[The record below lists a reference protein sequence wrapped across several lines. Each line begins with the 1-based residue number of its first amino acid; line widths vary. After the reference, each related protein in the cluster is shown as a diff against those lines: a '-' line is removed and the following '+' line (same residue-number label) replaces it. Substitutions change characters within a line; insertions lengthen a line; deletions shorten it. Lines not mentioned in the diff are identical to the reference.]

1 MQKESVFAV
10 EVPASGAEELQFGA
24 RGDEALDGVEDLH
37 EMSPVCCHGACAD
50 EHTAILVQVPGLGG
64 GDLETPFQLG
74 DHRAHEG
81 TFLLQAVYLAE
92 EDVELDPRDPHAPI
106 VSSSRAPSRFGA
118 HGGKIRA
125 DQRSSMG
132 TDDHTN
138 NAGNAV
144 SRGADS
150 VGDAV
155 DDAKDSRTVRVVARA
170 GFVALGLIHL
180 LIGSI
185 ALGIALGSSGQ
196 ADQSG
201 AVGQMA
207 GTPGGIVL
215 LWAGLVA
222 CGVLALYMASDAVM
236 GWSGG
241 GSSKP
246 WMNRLKAAGQ
256 TIVFA
261 VAAVTFGSF
270 ALSHP
275 SSSSEKSRS
284 TSADLMS
291 STPGTVLLV
300 IIGVALLAAA
310 GTYVFLG
317 ITRKYEKNL
326 RGKPSGLLG
335 DAFTVLGV
343 VGYCAKGVALG
354 AVGLL
359 ILIATAAH
367 DPSQQGGLDS
377 ALKAFLKQPFGAWVL
392 VFVSLGLMAYGI
404 FSLFRS
410 RYQRI

>member
-1 MQKESVFAV
+1 M
-10 EVPASGAEELQFGA
+10 GA
-24 RGDEALDGVEDLH
+24 
-37 EMSPVCCHGACAD
+37 
-50 EHTAILVQVPGLGG
+50 
-64 GDLETPFQLG
+64 
-74 DHRAHEG
+74 
-81 TFLLQAVYLAE
+81 
-92 EDVELDPRDPHAPI
+92 
-106 VSSSRAPSRFGA
+106 
-118 HGGKIRA
+118 
-125 DQRSSMG
+125 
-132 TDDHTN
+132 DDHTN
-138 NAGNAV
+138 KAGNAV

-155 DDAKDSRTVRVVARA
+155 DDARDSRTVRVVART

-180 LIGSI
+180 LIGII
-185 ALGIALGSSGQ
+185 ALGIALGASGQ

-201 AVGQMA
+201 AIGQMA
-207 GTPGGIVL
+207 ATPGGVVL
-215 LWAGLVA
+215 LWAGLIA

-241 GSSKP
+241 SSKP

-256 TIVFA
+256 AIVFA

-270 ALSHP
+270 ALSRP

-291 STPGTVLLV
+291 STPGTVLLLV
-300 IIGVALLAAA
+300 IGVALLAAA
-310 GTYVFLG
+310 GTYVFMG

-326 RGKPSGLLG
+326 RGKPSGALG

-354 AVGLL
+354 AVGVL

-377 ALKAFLKQPFGAWVL
+377 ALKAFLKQPFGGWVL
-392 VFVSLGLMAYGI
+392 VFVSLGLMAYGVY
-404 FSLFRS
+404 SLFRS

>member
-1 MQKESVFAV
+1 MT
-10 EVPASGAEELQFGA
+10 
-24 RGDEALDGVEDLH
+24 
-37 EMSPVCCHGACAD
+37 AD
-50 EHTAILVQVPGLGG
+50 
-64 GDLETPFQLG
+64 D
-74 DHRAHEG
+74 R
-81 TFLLQAVYLAE
+81 
-92 EDVELDPRDPHAPI
+92 
-106 VSSSRAPSRFGA
+106 
-118 HGGKIRA
+118 
-125 DQRSSMG
+125 
-132 TDDHTN
+132 TN
-138 NAGNAV
+138 RAGNAV

-180 LIGSI
+180 LIGII
-185 ALGIALGSSGQ
+185 ALGIALGASGQ

-207 GTPGGIVL
+207 ATPGGIVL
-215 LWAGLVA
+215 LWAGLIA

-241 GSSKP
+241 SSKP

-256 TIVFA
+256 AIVFV

-270 ALSHP
+270 ALSRP

-310 GTYVFLG
+310 GTYVFMG

-326 RGKPSGLLG
+326 RGKPSGALG
-335 DAFTVLGV
+335 DAFTILGV

-377 ALKAFLKQPFGAWVL
+377 ALKAFLKQPFGGWVL
-392 VFVSLGLMAYGI
+392 GFVSLGLMAYGI
-404 FSLFRS
+404 YSLFRS
-410 RYQRI
+410 RYQRL

>member
-1 MQKESVFAV
+1 M
-10 EVPASGAEELQFGA
+10 GA
-24 RGDEALDGVEDLH
+24 
-37 EMSPVCCHGACAD
+37 
-50 EHTAILVQVPGLGG
+50 
-64 GDLETPFQLG
+64 
-74 DHRAHEG
+74 
-81 TFLLQAVYLAE
+81 
-92 EDVELDPRDPHAPI
+92 
-106 VSSSRAPSRFGA
+106 
-118 HGGKIRA
+118 
-125 DQRSSMG
+125 
-132 TDDHTN
+132 DDHTN
-138 NAGNAV
+138 KAGNAV

-155 DDAKDSRTVRVVARA
+155 DDARDSRTVRVVART

-180 LIGSI
+180 LIGII
-185 ALGIALGSSGQ
+185 ALGIALGASGQ

-201 AVGQMA
+201 AIGQMA
-207 GTPGGIVL
+207 ATPGGVVL
-215 LWAGLVA
+215 LWAGLIA

-241 GSSKP
+241 SSKP

-256 TIVFA
+256 AIVFA

-270 ALSHP
+270 ALSRP

-300 IIGVALLAAA
+300 VIGVALLAAA
-310 GTYVFLG
+310 GTYVFMG

-326 RGKPSGLLG
+326 RGKPSGALG

-354 AVGLL
+354 AVGVL

-377 ALKAFLKQPFGAWVL
+377 ALKAFLKQPFGGWVL
-392 VFVSLGLMAYGI
+392 VFVSLGLMAYGVY
-404 FSLFRS
+404 SLFRS

>member
-1 MQKESVFAV
+1 MT
-10 EVPASGAEELQFGA
+10 
-24 RGDEALDGVEDLH
+24 
-37 EMSPVCCHGACAD
+37 AD
-50 EHTAILVQVPGLGG
+50 
-64 GDLETPFQLG
+64 D
-74 DHRAHEG
+74 R
-81 TFLLQAVYLAE
+81 
-92 EDVELDPRDPHAPI
+92 
-106 VSSSRAPSRFGA
+106 
-118 HGGKIRA
+118 
-125 DQRSSMG
+125 
-132 TDDHTN
+132 TN
-138 NAGNAV
+138 RAGNAV

-180 LIGSI
+180 LIGII
-185 ALGIALGSSGQ
+185 ALGIALGASGQ

-207 GTPGGIVL
+207 ATPGGIVL
-215 LWAGLVA
+215 LWAGLIA

-241 GSSKP
+241 SSKP

-256 TIVFA
+256 AIVFA

-270 ALSHP
+270 ALSRP

-310 GTYVFLG
+310 GTYVFMG

-326 RGKPSGLLG
+326 RGKPSGALG
-335 DAFTVLGV
+335 DAFTILGV

-377 ALKAFLKQPFGAWVL
+377 ALKAFLKQPFGGWVL
-392 VFVSLGLMAYGI
+392 GFVSLGLMAYGI
-404 FSLFRS
+404 YSLFRS
-410 RYQRI
+410 RYQRL

>member
-1 MQKESVFAV
+1 M
-10 EVPASGAEELQFGA
+10 GA
-24 RGDEALDGVEDLH
+24 
-37 EMSPVCCHGACAD
+37 
-50 EHTAILVQVPGLGG
+50 
-64 GDLETPFQLG
+64 
-74 DHRAHEG
+74 
-81 TFLLQAVYLAE
+81 
-92 EDVELDPRDPHAPI
+92 
-106 VSSSRAPSRFGA
+106 
-118 HGGKIRA
+118 
-125 DQRSSMG
+125 
-132 TDDHTN
+132 DDRTN
-138 NAGNAV
+138 KAGNAV

-150 VGDAV
+150 VEDAV

-180 LIGSI
+180 LIGII
-185 ALGIALGSSGQ
+185 ALGVALGASGQ

-201 AVGQMA
+201 AVGQLA
-207 GTPGGIVL
+207 ATPGGVVL

-222 CGVLALYMASDAVM
+222 CGALALYMASDAVM

-241 GSSKP
+241 SSKP
-246 WMNRLKAAGQ
+246 WVNRLKAAGQ
-256 TIVFA
+256 AIVFA

-270 ALSHP
+270 ALSRP
-275 SSSSEKSRS
+275 SNSSEKSRS

-291 STPGTVLLV
+291 SAAGTVLLV

-310 GTYVFLG
+310 GTYIFMG
-317 ITRKYEKNL
+317 ITRRYEKNL
-326 RGKPSGLLG
+326 RGKPSGAFG

-377 ALKAFLKQPFGAWVL
+377 ALKAFLKQPFGGWVL
-392 VFVSLGLMAYGI
+392 GFVSLGLMAYGI
-404 FSLFRS
+404 YSLLRS

>member
-1 MQKESVFAV
+1 M
-10 EVPASGAEELQFGA
+10 GA
-24 RGDEALDGVEDLH
+24 
-37 EMSPVCCHGACAD
+37 
-50 EHTAILVQVPGLGG
+50 
-64 GDLETPFQLG
+64 
-74 DHRAHEG
+74 
-81 TFLLQAVYLAE
+81 
-92 EDVELDPRDPHAPI
+92 
-106 VSSSRAPSRFGA
+106 
-118 HGGKIRA
+118 
-125 DQRSSMG
+125 
-132 TDDHTN
+132 DDHTN
-138 NAGNAV
+138 KAGNAI

-155 DDAKDSRTVRVVARA
+155 DDARDSRTVRVVART

-180 LIGSI
+180 LIGII
-185 ALGIALGSSGQ
+185 ALGIALGASGQ

-201 AVGQMA
+201 AIGQMA
-207 GTPGGIVL
+207 ATPGGVVL
-215 LWAGLVA
+215 LWAGLIA

-241 GSSKP
+241 SSKP

-256 TIVFA
+256 AIVFA

-270 ALSHP
+270 ALSRP

-300 IIGVALLAAA
+300 VIGVALLAAA
-310 GTYVFLG
+310 GTYVFMG

-326 RGKPSGLLG
+326 RGKPSGALG

-354 AVGLL
+354 AVGVL

-377 ALKAFLKQPFGAWVL
+377 ALKAFLKQPFGGWVL
-392 VFVSLGLMAYGI
+392 VFVSVGLMAYGVY
-404 FSLFRS
+404 SLFRS

>member
-1 MQKESVFAV
+1 
-10 EVPASGAEELQFGA
+10 
-24 RGDEALDGVEDLH
+24 
-37 EMSPVCCHGACAD
+37 
-50 EHTAILVQVPGLGG
+50 
-64 GDLETPFQLG
+64 
-74 DHRAHEG
+74 
-81 TFLLQAVYLAE
+81 
-92 EDVELDPRDPHAPI
+92 
-106 VSSSRAPSRFGA
+106 
-118 HGGKIRA
+118 
-125 DQRSSMG
+125 MG
-132 TDDHTN
+132 NDDHSN
-138 NAGNAV
+138 KARSAV

-155 DDAKDSRTVRVVARA
+155 DDAKDSPTVRAVARA

-180 LIGSI
+180 LIGVI

-207 GTPGGIVL
+207 ATPGGVVL
-215 LWAGLVA
+215 LWAGLMA

-256 TIVFA
+256 AVVFA

-275 SSSSEKSRS
+275 SSSSDKSRS
-284 TSADLMS
+284 ATADLMS

-326 RGKPSGLLG
+326 RGKPSGALG

-377 ALKAFLKQPFGAWVL
+377 ALKAFLKQPFGGWVL
-392 VFVSLGLMAYGI
+392 VFVSLGLMAYGV

-410 RYQRI
+410 RYQRL

>member
-1 MQKESVFAV
+1 M
-10 EVPASGAEELQFGA
+10 GA
-24 RGDEALDGVEDLH
+24 
-37 EMSPVCCHGACAD
+37 
-50 EHTAILVQVPGLGG
+50 
-64 GDLETPFQLG
+64 
-74 DHRAHEG
+74 
-81 TFLLQAVYLAE
+81 
-92 EDVELDPRDPHAPI
+92 
-106 VSSSRAPSRFGA
+106 
-118 HGGKIRA
+118 
-125 DQRSSMG
+125 
-132 TDDHTN
+132 DDHTN
-138 NAGNAV
+138 KAGNAV

-155 DDAKDSRTVRVVARA
+155 DDARDSRTVRVVARA
-170 GFVALGLIHL
+170 GFVAVGLIHL
-180 LIGSI
+180 LIGVI
-185 ALGIALGSSGQ
+185 ALGISLGSSGQ

-207 GTPGGIVL
+207 ATPGGVVL
-215 LWAGLVA
+215 LWAGLIA

-241 GSSKP
+241 SSKP
-246 WMNRLKAAGQ
+246 WMNRLKAVGQ
-256 TIVFA
+256 AIVFA

-270 ALSHP
+270 ALSRP
-275 SSSSEKSRS
+275 SNSSEKSRT

-291 STPGTVLLV
+291 SGPGTVLLV

-326 RGKPSGLLG
+326 RGKPSGALG

-377 ALKAFLKQPFGAWVL
+377 ALKAFLKQPFGGWVL
-392 VFVSLGLMAYGI
+392 GFVSLGLMAYGI
-404 FSLFRS
+404 YSLFRS

>member
-1 MQKESVFAV
+1 M
-10 EVPASGAEELQFGA
+10 GA
-24 RGDEALDGVEDLH
+24 
-37 EMSPVCCHGACAD
+37 
-50 EHTAILVQVPGLGG
+50 
-64 GDLETPFQLG
+64 
-74 DHRAHEG
+74 
-81 TFLLQAVYLAE
+81 
-92 EDVELDPRDPHAPI
+92 
-106 VSSSRAPSRFGA
+106 
-118 HGGKIRA
+118 
-125 DQRSSMG
+125 
-132 TDDHTN
+132 DDHTN
-138 NAGNAV
+138 KAGNAV

-180 LIGSI
+180 LIGII
-185 ALGIALGSSGQ
+185 ALGIALGASGQ

-201 AVGQMA
+201 AVGQLA
-207 GTPGGIVL
+207 ATPGGVVL

-256 TIVFA
+256 AIVFA

-270 ALSHP
+270 ALSRP
-275 SSSSEKSRS
+275 SNSSEKSRS

-317 ITRKYEKNL
+317 ITRRYEKNL
-326 RGKPSGLLG
+326 RGKPSGALG

-359 ILIATAAH
+359 ILIATAEH

-377 ALKAFLKQPFGAWVL
+377 ALKAFLKQPFGGWVL
-392 VFVSLGLMAYGI
+392 GFVSLGLMAYGVY
-404 FSLFRS
+404 SLFRS
-410 RYQRI
+410 RYQRL

>member
-1 MQKESVFAV
+1 MT
-10 EVPASGAEELQFGA
+10 
-24 RGDEALDGVEDLH
+24 
-37 EMSPVCCHGACAD
+37 AD
-50 EHTAILVQVPGLGG
+50 
-64 GDLETPFQLG
+64 D
-74 DHRAHEG
+74 R
-81 TFLLQAVYLAE
+81 
-92 EDVELDPRDPHAPI
+92 
-106 VSSSRAPSRFGA
+106 
-118 HGGKIRA
+118 
-125 DQRSSMG
+125 
-132 TDDHTN
+132 TN
-138 NAGNAV
+138 RAGNAV

-180 LIGSI
+180 LIGII
-185 ALGIALGSSGQ
+185 ALGIALGASGQ

-201 AVGQMA
+201 AVSQMA
-207 GTPGGIVL
+207 ATPGGIVL
-215 LWAGLVA
+215 LWAGLIA

-241 GSSKP
+241 SSKP

-256 TIVFA
+256 AIVFV

-270 ALSHP
+270 ALNRP
-275 SSSSEKSRS
+275 SSSSEKSRT

-310 GTYVFLG
+310 GTYVFMG

-326 RGKPSGLLG
+326 RGKPSGALG
-335 DAFTVLGV
+335 DAFTILGV

-377 ALKAFLKQPFGAWVL
+377 ALKAFLKQPFGGWVL
-392 VFVSLGLMAYGI
+392 GFVSLGLMAYGI
-404 FSLFRS
+404 YSLFRS
-410 RYQRI
+410 RYQRL